1 MKTYVYQFGVL
12 VEGATYAI
20 PRELTLRG
28 QAPVPST
35 RIGRFAHYSGLVLG
49 IGAGAVSEA
58 VKRVGRSSD
67 NKKDTSSILFNKAN
81 VEFLVDRL
89 SRMRG
94 AALKMGQMLS
104 IQEISMSSPEIE
116 SILTRVQNSAN
127 YMPDYKLVVAPQQKV
142 MKTNIGPDWRT
153 RFASFDEVPI
163 AAASIGQGHS
173 ATLHDGRTVAV
184 KVQYPGVAN
193 SIESDLNIESD
204 LSNVQTLVVMAG
216 FLPKGMFLDNTIK
229 VARRDLFVPAV
240 VDELSTEHVL
250 TNGLSGQ
257 VLVLC
262 PISPNPKGIMYV
274 TAIYGRNEPS
284 IGSIV
289 LKLCLREIFEFHF
302 MQTDPKWSNF
312 LYDEQNNRLSLVD
325 FGAAREFPDEFIR
338 SYIEI
343 LQAASIGDR
352 EASLAMRDA
361 HASSILALGEPF
373 RISNMDDRSGRYD
386 FARQDVTARVRE
398 MIPVMLRE
406 WLRPPPEETYS
417 QHRKAVWCFLAMCKA
432 GCTHSMPTAFQ

>member
-1 MKTYVYQFGVL
+1 MNSGSIVL
-12 VEGATYAI
+12 
-20 PRELTLRG
+20 
-28 QAPVPST
+28 Q
-35 RIGRFAHYSGLVLG
+35 GLVLG
-49 IGAGAVSEA
+49 MGAGAVSEA
-58 VKRVGRSSD
+58 FKRVGRSS
-67 NKKDTSSILFNKAN
+67 KDPKDASSILFNQAN

-94 AALKMGQMLS
+94 AALKLGQMLS

-116 SILTRVQNSAN
+116 AILTRVQNSAN
-127 YMPDYKLVVAPQQKV
+127 YMPDYQLEKV
-142 MKTNIGPDWRT
+142 MKTNLGSDWRA
-153 RFASFDEVPI
+153 RFGSFDDVPI
-163 AAASIGQGHS
+163 AAASIGQVHS

-193 SIESDLNIESD
+193 SIESDL
-204 LSNVQTLVVMAG
+204 SNVQALVVMAG

-229 VARRDLFVPAV
+229 VARRELGWECDYVREAECIRRFRSFVDGDSNLFVPAV
-240 VDELSTEHVL
+240 VDALSTTHVL
-250 TNGLSGQ
+250 TTEWAPGATVGRMTHLSQ
-257 VLVLC
+257 
-262 PISPNPKGIMYV
+262 SE
-274 TAIYGRNEPS
+274 RDH

-302 MQTDPKWSNF
+302 MQTDPNWSNF
-312 LYDEQNNRLSLVD
+312 LYDEKNHRLSLVD

-343 LQAASIGDR
+343 LKAASIGDR
-352 EASLAMRDA
+352 EACIYWSDKVGYFTGLESAAMRDA

-373 RISNMDDRSGRYD
+373 RISNMDDGSGRYD

-406 WLRPPPEETYS
+406 RLRPPPEETYS
-417 QHRKAVWCFLAMCKA
+417 LHRKLSGAFLLCAKLGARIPCQQLFTDA
-432 GCTHSMPTAFQ
+432 YHGYLQRSQITAA